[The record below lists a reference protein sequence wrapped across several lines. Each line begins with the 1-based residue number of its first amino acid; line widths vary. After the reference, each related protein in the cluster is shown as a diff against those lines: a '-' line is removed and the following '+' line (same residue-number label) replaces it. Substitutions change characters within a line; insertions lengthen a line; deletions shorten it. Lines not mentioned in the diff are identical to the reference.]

1 MSQFKRYL
9 NLINEMKV
17 NPNFKPSQV
26 KKIFSRKEIKSIKE
40 NFEMLINAEKAINE
54 GNDVVK
60 NANIINSSHEIL
72 RKLIKAGI
80 EKKLKEKNLESG
92 SGKDLSD
99 IKKTINLVDKDL
111 SYYEKLEEKL
121 NNSKNIPD
129 KINELCKDLIDAEK
143 NNSYNSINRLHASL
157 HKILSSD
164 LIFLIDILKTLESVD
179 QDLEYYEKLEK
190 MLKFKK

>member
-9 NLINEMKV
+9 NIINEMKV

-54 GNDVVK
+54 GKDVVK

>member
-40 NFEMLINAEKAINE
+40 NFKMLINAEKEINK
-54 GNDVVK
+54 GKDVAK
-60 NANIINSSHEIL
+60 NANIINSSHKFL
-72 RKLIKAGI
+72 REVIKAGI
-80 EKKLKEKNLESG
+80 DKKLIEKKLESA
-92 SGKDLSD
+92 SNQDLSD
-99 IKKTINLVDKDL
+99 IKKTINSVDKDL
-111 SYYEKLEEKL
+111 SYYEELKKKLK
-121 NNSKNIPD
+121 NNKNIPD
-129 KINELCKDLIDAEK
+129 KISELCKNLIHAEE
-143 NNSYNSINRLHASL
+143 NYLYNSINSLHASL
-157 HKILSSD
+157 HEILSSD

-190 MLKFKK
+190 RKHHKS

>member
-9 NLINEMKV
+9 NIINEMKV

-54 GNDVVK
+54 GKAVVK

>member
-54 GNDVVK
+54 GKDVVK